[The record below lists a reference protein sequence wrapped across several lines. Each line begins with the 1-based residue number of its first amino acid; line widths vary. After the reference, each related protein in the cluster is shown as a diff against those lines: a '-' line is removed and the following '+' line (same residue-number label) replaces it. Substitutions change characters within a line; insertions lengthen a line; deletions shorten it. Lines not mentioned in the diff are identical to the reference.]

1 MQTDDW
7 SASVEEACLNAW
19 PALKEIFYDG
29 WLIRLAE
36 GETRRTNS
44 VNVIGPGRYAVADK
58 IAYCEAVYR
67 AHGQPTYFRIRS
79 NDDPALDAL
88 LAARGF
94 RAEDETHAP
103 CSWISP
109 AHRRKPLIAISK
121 SSVTPPSLEWLA
133 AHARFTGRPVAP
145 IADDGDIRRRLLDLV
160 GLPIAFA
167 AARDGDGH
175 IVSLAYGAL
184 HDRLVSL
191 QWVATDPA
199 RRREGLS
206 RAVLSALL
214 GWARDQGATGAC
226 LQVVGRPMR
235 RPLRST
241 GSWDSTA
248 SSIGIIIAC
257 NDSRDSD
264 RRGNVCGRP
273 LCGRAWRG
281 HAGADGC
288 GRRGRGRG
296 RASALAGGQGRG
308 AVRAGEQWRRR
319 LRGRAHARRPRPRCR
334 AGAAGQARGAEGR
347 CRHHGRALGRADRAA
362 DAGDLPRSRCRDRC
376 DVRGRP
382 GAPARRRGQG
392 DGGRRS
398 TARACRWWPSMCRA
412 GCMAIWPR
420 PLAGNA
426 SRPISPSPSSARSRR
441 MC

>member
-1 MQTDDW
+1 MQTDDL

-44 VNVIGPGRYAVADK
+44 VNVMGAGRYAVADK

-94 RAEDETHAP
+94 RAEDETLTLFMDFASTP
-103 CSWISP
+103 PQAADRDIE
-109 AHRRKPLIAISK
+109 IIGQ
-121 SSVTPPSLEWLA
+121 PPSLEWLA

-184 HDRLVSL
+184 HDGLVSL

-206 RAVLSALL
+206 RAVLAALM

-226 LQVVGRPMR
+226 LQVVA
-235 RPLRST
+235 T
-241 GSWDSTA
+241 
-248 SSIGIIIAC
+248 
-257 NDSRDSD
+257 N
-264 RRGNVCGRP
+264 
-273 LCGRAWRG
+273 
-281 HAGADGC
+281 
-288 GRRGRGRG
+288 
-296 RASALAGGQGRG
+296 
-308 AVRAGEQWRRR
+308 
-319 LRGRAHARRPRPRCR
+319 
-334 AGAAGQARGAEGR
+334 
-347 CRHHGRALGRADRAA
+347 
-362 DAGDLPRSRCRDRC
+362 
-376 DVRGRP
+376 
-382 GAPARRRGQG
+382 APAIALYRQLGFDRELYRYHYRVQ
-392 DGGRRS
+392 
-398 TARACRWWPSMCRA
+398 
-412 GCMAIWPR
+412 
-420 PLAGNA
+420 
-426 SRPISPSPSSARSRR
+426 
-441 MC
+441 